1 MVDREAGARQ
11 AETEPRPAAVTF
23 VTTEHFTLQGAA
35 PRRSRRRPGRAT
47 IFLGAV
53 SGGAGCPRAA
63 RYRRRRPHSVLR
75 HGFRPGV

>member
-35 PRRSRRRPGRAT
+35 PRRSRRRPGRRRYSLARSAGGW
-47 IFLGAV
+47 LP
-53 SGGAGCPRAA
+53 SGWSLPPSASAQRSTPRIPAGR
-63 RYRRRRPHSVLR
+63 
-75 HGFRPGV
+75 

>member
-53 SGGAGCPRAA
+53 SGGLVALGLIATAVGGRTAFYATDSGRA
-63 RYRRRRPHSVLR
+63 
-75 HGFRPGV
+75 